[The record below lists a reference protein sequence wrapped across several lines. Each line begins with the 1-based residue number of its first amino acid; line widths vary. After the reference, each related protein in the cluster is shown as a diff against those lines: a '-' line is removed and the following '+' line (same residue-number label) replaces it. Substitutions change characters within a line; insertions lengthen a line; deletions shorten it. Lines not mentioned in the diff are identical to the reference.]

1 MLKSTRRQFLTYSAA
16 TTGILLAPGFVRAQ
30 SATPKRGGHLK
41 IGFGGASTKTTLD
54 PRPFTGDGYHVVAFA
69 VYNRLVG
76 VSPKTELV
84 PELATSWESPDR
96 GRTWNFKLREKVT
109 FHDGKPFTSA
119 DAIASIQ
126 LHMGEDSGSAL
137 RSILS
142 PIASLKADG
151 DNAFILELKS
161 PNLDFPAVFSEVH
174 LPMLPSK
181 DGKADWESGI
191 GCGAYKIESFEPG
204 VTAKLLRFDGY
215 WNAEK
220 AGYLDSVEII
230 VANDATARMNAL
242 RSGEVDVINKVEPT
256 TAKLLARVPNIAVKE
271 VPSGQHAVMAMFCD
285 TAPFTDVNVRLA
297 LKYALNREE
306 LVQKV
311 YQGMAT
317 VGNDNPVSRFHKY
330 YADIPQ
336 RPYDPEKAKFHL
348 KKAGMENLSVDL
360 SVADIG
366 FNGAIMAGELF
377 QQSAKSAGININ
389 PIRESED
396 SYFETV
402 WMKKPFTVDYWG
414 YRGTADWILSL
425 VYARGSNYNESHWD
439 NDKFNKLL
447 NDAKSETNEDTR
459 TSMYRDMQILVHEDG
474 GSIIPIFTHH
484 VWASN
489 KRVKTPDQV
498 ASNYELDGYRCI
510 ERWWIDE

>member
-1 MLKSTRRQFLTYSAA
+1 
-16 TTGILLAPGFVRAQ
+16 
-30 SATPKRGGHLK
+30 
-41 IGFGGASTKTTLD
+41 
-54 PRPFTGDGYHVVAFA
+54 
-69 VYNRLVG
+69 
-76 VSPKTELV
+76 
-84 PELATSWESPDR
+84 
-96 GRTWNFKLREKVT
+96 
-109 FHDGKPFTSA
+109 
-119 DAIASIQ
+119 
-126 LHMGEDSGSAL
+126 
-137 RSILS
+137 
-142 PIASLKADG
+142 
-151 DNAFILELKS
+151 
-161 PNLDFPAVFSEVH
+161 
-174 LPMLPSK
+174 
-181 DGKADWESGI
+181 
-191 GCGAYKIESFEPG
+191 
-204 VTAKLLRFDGY
+204 
-215 WNAEK
+215 
-220 AGYLDSVEII
+220 
-230 VANDATARMNAL
+230 
-242 RSGEVDVINKVEPT
+242 
-256 TAKLLARVPNIAVKE
+256 
-271 VPSGQHAVMAMFCD
+271 MAMFCD

-459 TSMYRDMQILVHEDG
+459 TSMYRDMQMLVHEDG